1 MPELVERLTV
11 FAPAKVNLHL
21 CAGDRRQDGF
31 HSIESVF
38 LAVDFGDT
46 LYFERISPAN
56 SVEIVMD
63 WKNSPSLADS
73 GLSME
78 KNIIFRALSL
88 FRAKTGFDT
97 GLKIS
102 VEKRIPCGGGLGGG
116 SSDAAAALL
125 ALNKLA
131 GRPLSR
137 ETLLEMGASLGSD
150 VPFFVSETGCAW
162 VSGRGE
168 VIRPLKA
175 PPLFLTLVN
184 PGFPSDTAAAYR
196 LLDEYREKKERRD
209 TQSCTLEEERV
220 IDFSQAAVLPQEP
233 SEWPFFNDFLPVF
246 NEPEKSAYQKIIFSL
261 KELGAG
267 FSGLSGSGSTC
278 FGVFK
283 EKAAAQEAA
292 AQLRASWNFVE
303 CCSPRDRQS
312 L

>member
-1 MPELVERLTV
+1 MPEINKILSVQ
-11 FAPAKVNLHL
+11 APAKVNLHL
-21 CAGDRRQDGF
+21 AVGDRRPDGF
-31 HSIESVF
+31 HNIESVF

-63 WKNSPSLADS
+63 RKNSPSLADS

-102 VEKRIPCGGGLGGG
+102 VEKRIPIGGGLGGG

-131 GRPLSR
+131 GQPLSR

-168 VIRPLKA
+168 CIRPIQT
-175 PPLFLTLVN
+175 PRCFLTLVN
-184 PGFPSDTAAAYR
+184 PGFPSDTAAAFR
-196 LLDEYREKKERRD
+196 LLDEYREKGSGETR
-209 TQSCTLEEERV
+209 SCTLEEERV

-292 AQLRASWNFVE
+292 AKLRASWNFVE